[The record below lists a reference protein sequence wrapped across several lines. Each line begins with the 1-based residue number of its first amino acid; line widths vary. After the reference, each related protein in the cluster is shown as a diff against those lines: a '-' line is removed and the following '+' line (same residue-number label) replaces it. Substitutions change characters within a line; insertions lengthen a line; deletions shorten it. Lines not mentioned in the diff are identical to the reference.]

1 MADIIHR
8 VGIKTG
14 PEKVFRALTT
24 IEGLAGWWTTDTSG
38 VAVGGE
44 TLTFQFRGLSGAII
58 GGIDMRVVTQEPPK
72 KVQWECVKGPEEWI
86 GTTITF
92 DLKQKHE
99 FTIVLFSHRDWRES
113 SEFTAH
119 CNTKWGVFLLSL
131 KDLLETGSGKPAP
144 RDIKIDDW
152 N

>member
-8 VGIKTG
+8 VGIKAS
-14 PEKVFRALTT
+14 PEKVFLALST

-38 VAVGGE
+38 VAEVRN
-44 TLTFQFRGLSGAII
+44 TLTFQFRGPNGTII
-58 GGIDMRVVTQEPPK
+58 GGFDMQVVTQDPAK
-72 KVQWECVKGPEEWI
+72 KVQWKCVKGPEEWI

-92 DLKQKHE
+92 DLKQENE
-99 FTIVLFSHRDWRES
+99 FTIVLFGHRNWQES

-119 CNTKWGVFLLSL
+119 CNTKWAVFLLSL
-131 KDLLETGSGKPAP
+131 KELLETGNGKPAP